1 MITKKEQELIVNKNN
16 KIFTL
21 KITYTNENFHN
32 NYI

>member
-21 KITYTNENFHN
+21 KISNTNENFHN

>member
-1 MITKKEQELIVNKNN
+1 MITKKEQELIVNKKN

-21 KITYTNENFHN
+21 KISNTNENFHN